1 MGGDGPYVARLITLT
16 TIASAVAI
24 PFWLSWVV

>member
-1 MGGDGPYVARLITLT
+1 MGGDGPYVARLITWT

-24 PFWLSWVV
+24 PFWLAWVV